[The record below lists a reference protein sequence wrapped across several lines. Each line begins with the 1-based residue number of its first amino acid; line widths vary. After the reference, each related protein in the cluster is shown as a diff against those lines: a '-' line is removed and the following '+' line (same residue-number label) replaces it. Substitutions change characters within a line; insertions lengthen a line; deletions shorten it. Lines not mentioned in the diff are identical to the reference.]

1 VYIYNYMELL
11 HCKYCDSNLVNLIA
25 VKIKHDEFA
34 QRNVGIQNNFIS
46 MRDPIA
52 IKTYFRCLNCSKVSE
67 LVLKNNRGCC
77 SIETIR
83 HGEDKEPRNEI
94 IDVEQGGRFN

>member
-1 VYIYNYMELL
+1 MELL

-25 VKIKHDEFA
+25 VKIKHQDHTD
-34 QRNVGIQNNFIS
+34 RDIKLQNNFIS
-46 MRDPIA
+46 MREPRA
-52 IKTYFRCLNCSKVSE
+52 VKSYLRCFTCGKVSE
-67 LVLKNNRGCC
+67 LLIKNQRGCC